1 MACAHGV
8 VGVVGFNADVV
19 AIMQKRFVLHYE
31 QGMTTKRIADL
42 QGVSEYTVKK
52 DIVNARRRL
61 KKYFEE

>member
-1 MACAHGV
+1 
-8 VGVVGFNADVV
+8 
-19 AIMQKRFVLHYE
+19 MQKRFVLHYE
-31 QGMTTKRIADL
+31 QGVTTKRIADL